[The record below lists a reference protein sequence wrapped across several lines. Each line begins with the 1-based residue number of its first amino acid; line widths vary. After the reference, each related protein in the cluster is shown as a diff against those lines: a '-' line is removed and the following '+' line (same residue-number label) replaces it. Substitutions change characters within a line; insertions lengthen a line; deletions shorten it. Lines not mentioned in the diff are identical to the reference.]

1 MANVKPKNANFTKSE
16 IDVLID
22 EVECRKEVLF
32 GKLSRSLTSDMKR
45 VAWSEVTAKVNAVS
59 GDVARTDKSV
69 KKKWID
75 MSSLTKRKEAA
86 RRSDMKVTGGG
97 ESVISVLSDTEMKVV
112 GLLCT
117 ESIDGVSGGVDVGI
131 MGSVVSEDD
140 PVTVG
145 CSYDSVVPSVSEVVS
160 VLPPVSEVVPKMAT
174 ASKKWRETDSVEE
187 LTRLEKRRLEV
198 EEERLAVEKKRLA
211 VEEERLKLEQEKWLW
226 MKSIGRQGVT
236 FADE

>member
-145 CSYDSVVPSVSEVVS
+145 CSYDSVVPSVSEVV
-160 VLPPVSEVVPKMAT
+160 PKMAT